1 MRQDNGIKI
10 FNYNGELIY
19 QEDIPELFSAHWRPQ
34 SPDIYPIG
42 NLIPPNPE
50 ATKIPPLAAPK
61 PYRHPNFSGATASP
75 PTTTQTK
82 APTRYTPTGQTVRPK
97 GTLVGG
103 ELDDT
108 PIPEPIKSPPKKYTP
123 PQGTPNLSPIPIN
136 QPIPSSQNITVPMNQ
151 PNTNIKPIPIS
162 NPNQPYRKDKSPR
175 GQSQKGPGGY
185 KNNSEQIPKEKS
197 FPPSHTP
204 VSESEKRRR
213 TLIKK
218 LREIQ
223 TLKERQAAG
232 ETLNPAQ
239 ETKIASE
246 AKFQSELDSLPKS
259 ENTEG
264 KSPRHYKFE
273 NKSPRQYKTEN
284 NSEVKNPRQ

>member
-1 MRQDNGIKI
+1 
-10 FNYNGELIY
+10 
-19 QEDIPELFSAHWRPQ
+19 
-34 SPDIYPIG
+34 
-42 NLIPPNPE
+42 
-50 ATKIPPLAAPK
+50 
-61 PYRHPNFSGATASP
+61 
-75 PTTTQTK
+75 
-82 APTRYTPTGQTVRPK
+82 
-97 GTLVGG
+97 
-103 ELDDT
+103 
-108 PIPEPIKSPPKKYTP
+108 
-123 PQGTPNLSPIPIN
+123 
-136 QPIPSSQNITVPMNQ
+136 MNQ